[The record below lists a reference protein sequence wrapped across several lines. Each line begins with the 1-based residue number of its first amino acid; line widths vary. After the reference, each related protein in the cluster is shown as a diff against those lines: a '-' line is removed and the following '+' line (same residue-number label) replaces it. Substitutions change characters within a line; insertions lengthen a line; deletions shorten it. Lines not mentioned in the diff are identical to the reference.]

1 MISLVLKPE
10 RASLG
15 DNKNPTRNVGEK
27 GGFMRTLK
35 NEKSIA
41 IFVFL
46 VLGVILVAFSV
57 NCKKAEKKTT
67 ERLAVSQ
74 EMLLP
79 IFGDPKDGKSGVVDV
94 SETDEGLI
102 LAYHFAT
109 EETSDFDDDIGR
121 DLGPKIRELYKQF
134 PQVDRITFGVSI
146 PTTGNEL
153 GWKDYVSFVMTRKLV
168 TETDWTTILDDDL
181 LRVALEVKYAE

>member
-1 MISLVLKPE
+1 
-10 RASLG
+10 
-15 DNKNPTRNVGEK
+15 
-27 GGFMRTLK
+27 MRSLK

-46 VLGVILVAFSV
+46 VLGVILIAFSAS
-57 NCKKAEKKTT
+57 CKKVEKKTS
-67 ERLAVSQ
+67 ERLAISQ
-74 EMLLP
+74 EMLIP

-109 EETSDFDDDIGR
+109 EEISDFDDDIGR
-121 DLGPKIRELYKQF
+121 DLGPKIREFYKQF
-134 PQVDRITFGVSI
+134 PQVDRVTFGVSI
-146 PTTGNEL
+146 PTTDNEL
-153 GWKDYVSFVMTRKLV
+153 GWKGYVSFVMTRKLV
-168 TETDWTTILDDDL
+168 TETDWTTIIDDDL